1 MSNKKVWIKG
11 LLLVLLVLSVTGCS
25 SKNKSAY
32 GYWSGVDNRDGV
44 TYDIHVTKDH
54 IVMLEDKGATKYK
67 YKLEDFA
74 GRDTMAISGKELAR
88 HIKGMDDSSNSFV
101 KVTLINDDKN
111 NPFLTMLTNM
121 EGTLS
126 DAQLYPVDKSDSP
139 LSRVEDSGG
148 SWIMLLVP
156 IGLFLYLYKKRR

>member
-1 MSNKKVWIKG
+1 MSNKKVWIKW
-11 LLLVLLVLSVTGCS
+11 LLLVLLLLSVASCS
-25 SKNKSAY
+25 NKSKSAY

-44 TYDIHVTKDH
+44 TFDIHVTKDH
-54 IVMLEDKGATKYK
+54 IIMLEDKGATRYK
-67 YKLEDFA
+67 YKTEDFA

-88 HIKGMDDSSNSFV
+88 HIEGMDKSTNSFV
-101 KVTLINDDKN
+101 NVTLINDDKN
-111 NPFLTMLTNM
+111 YPFLTMLTNM

-139 LSRVEDSGG
+139 LSRVEGSGD
-148 SWIMLLVP
+148 SWIMLLIP

>member
-1 MSNKKVWIKG
+1 M
-11 LLLVLLVLSVTGCS
+11 
-25 SKNKSAY
+25 
-32 GYWSGVDNRDGV
+32 
-44 TYDIHVTKDH
+44 
-54 IVMLEDKGATKYK
+54 
-67 YKLEDFA
+67 
-74 GRDTMAISGKELAR
+74 
-88 HIKGMDDSSNSFV
+88 